1 MKMKRNYCIYLLT
14 IVLFVGCATQR
25 TSTIVSCDYD
35 TKRNQT
41 DYMVFPYG
49 SVSIPDKWEKT
60 TYNSVSKQQF
70 FKNEE
75 GVIIAIS
82 FGPSS
87 SYEFNAD
94 NSKKGFAFVRAFY
107 EWDSQYFVNTFGLKQ
122 DLIEENEANNY
133 IIWRVYGDY
142 NSSQWDTYFLFGE
155 KNGIANNYSIMKTD
169 KRTTEQKVEFLKGLY
184 LDKKKNK

>member
-1 MKMKRNYCIYLLT
+1 MKRNYCIYLLT

-49 SVSIPDKWEKT
+49 SVSIPNKWEKA

-70 FKNEE
+70 LKNEE